1 MMAPIIDASLSRA
14 RTVISILVLLLLS
27 GGFSYVNIP
36 KESSPDIDIPQ
47 IYVSAY
53 LEGISP
59 EDSERLIIR
68 PLEQELA
75 SIEGVKEM
83 KATGYQGGGYVLL
96 EFLAGFDKKK
106 ALDDVQKAV
115 DQARPELPADVDDAP
130 SVKVVCGDG
139 GGART
144 TSGEHERVV
153 RLQTHGPRQGRQR
166 IFYLVCHGDVG
177 GCREASKGAR
187 CRDGASGRRYDGRA
201 VQRRWS

>member
-75 SIEGVKEM
+75 SIEGVKL
-83 KATGYQGGGYVLL
+83 KINRSNDL
-96 EFLAGFDKKK
+96 
-106 ALDDVQKAV
+106 AV
-115 DQARPELPADVDDAP
+115 DSFKAGLDR
-130 SVKVVCGDG
+130 G
-139 GGART
+139 RT
-144 TSGEHERVV
+144 TS
-153 RLQTHGPRQGRQR
+153 PP
-166 IFYLVCHGDVG
+166 D
-177 GCREASKGAR
+177 
-187 CRDGASGRRYDGRA
+187 
-201 VQRRWS
+201 